1 MIWSTLTLMAFA
13 AVVIWGIYR
22 APQIGDRVGD
32 LYIQEVTDEIGVP
45 NAVSAIYI
53 NYRFYDTLLELL
65 VFSAAVFGV
74 SFFSKLES
82 RQKLAGSRVI
92 ESQVVKASA
101 SLLFP
106 VVALFGF
113 YLATSAHLGP
123 GGGFVGGAIGGT
135 SILLIS
141 MSIGAETVGKRFHE
155 DFMKKIEYLMIL
167 VIILIGFSTFLL
179 HFNMIPAGWSVSYMT
194 LINLIIALKVF
205 IGTWAILHFFIQHRG
220 EI

>member
-1 MIWSTLTLMAFA
+1 MIWATLVVMAFA
-13 AVVIWGIYR
+13 AVVIWGFYQT
-22 APQIGDRVGD
+22 PQIERRVGD
-32 LYIQEVTDEIGVP
+32 LYIQEVIDEIGVP
-45 NAVSAIYI
+45 NVVSAIYI

-65 VFSAAVFGV
+65 VFSSAVFGI

-82 RQKLAGSRVI
+82 SQKLADRKII

-155 DFMKKIEYLMIL
+155 DLMKKIEYLMIL
-167 VIILIGFSTFLL
+167 LVILIGFSTFPLY
-179 HFNMIPAGWSVSYMT
+179 FNINPGGWSVGYMT